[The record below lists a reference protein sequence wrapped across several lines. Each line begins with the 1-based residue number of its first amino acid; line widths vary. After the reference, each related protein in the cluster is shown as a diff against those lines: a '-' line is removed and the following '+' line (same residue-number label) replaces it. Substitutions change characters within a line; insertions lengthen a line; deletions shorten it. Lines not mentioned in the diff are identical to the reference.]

1 MAGAKQRVEQQP
13 AWVLHTHPWR
23 ETSLI
28 VEVFARDQGRVALV
42 AKGARRPHSQLRGV
56 LMAFQPLWMDW
67 SGGGEVK
74 TLVRAE
80 WQGGQPLL
88 TGRAL
93 ICGYYLNEL
102 LVRLTAREDPHPRLF
117 DAYAEAVRAL
127 GRGEAESPILR
138 RFELALLQELG
149 YEAGLANE
157 GDSGEPVRPEGRY
170 LYIIERGPVRLEA
183 LEEEGAALDPAA
195 LGEQPLLSGQTLL
208 DMAAGDFS
216 RAETLGQSKQ
226 LLRMLINHTL
236 GGQPLQSRRVL
247 KELQEL

>member
-1 MAGAKQRVEQQP
+1 MAGAKQRIEQQP
-13 AWVLHTHPWR
+13 AWVLHTYPWR

-28 VEVFARDQGRVALV
+28 VEIFAREHGRVALV

-56 LMAFQPLWMDW
+56 LLAFQPLWMDW

-80 WQGGQPLL
+80 WQGGQ
-88 TGRAL
+88 
-93 ICGYYLNEL
+93 
-102 LVRLTAREDPHPRLF
+102 
-117 DAYAEAVRAL
+117 L
-127 GRGEAESPILR
+127 GRGEPESPILR

-149 YEAGLANE
+149 YEAGLAHE

-170 LYIIERGPVRLEA
+170 LYIIERGPLRLES
-183 LEEEGAALDPAA
+183 LEEEGVNAAA

-216 RAETLGQSKQ
+216 RAETLAQSKQ